1 MMTSFSLIWNN
12 QGLASLKLQVTH
24 KLFLGITIS
33 IDPVIKEKESIFKF
47 AKFYLTRE
55 IIRSSRSKNI
65 NKPWP
70 CKASPHYDF
79 IRGQN

>member
-1 MMTSFSLIWNN
+1 MEQSASAGFSETSGDTQTS
-12 QGLASLKLQVTH
+12 
-24 KLFLGITIS
+24 LGITIS

>member
-1 MMTSFSLIWNN
+1 MVQSASAGFSETSGDTPTS
-12 QGLASLKLQVTH
+12 
-24 KLFLGITIS
+24 LGITIS

-55 IIRSSRSKNI
+55 TSRSSRSKNI

-70 CKASPHYDF
+70 C
-79 IRGQN
+79 